1 MKKNGFTL
9 VELLAILIILSLIA
23 IITIPVVFNM
33 IDSSKKGTVKDSA
46 YGYISSIQKMY
57 YSNQLD
63 DSFFEFEDRGYT
75 VSELKSLGISF
86 DGQEPIGK
94 SWVLFSNNDIVK
106 ACLQFDDYRVD
117 IKGDEVTKVF
127 KGECKTIGFD
137 GVYVAPADTDT
148 HKGIV
153 YLDPTD
159 LSNTCD
165 EILSLQNVDGK
176 TGKSFG
182 IKTGCMKFYVFKE
195 YEKNGKKYFDMIL
208 DHNTSG
214 SAWTLYKQNNNFVNY
229 DGPREALY
237 QLYLD
242 TKDWNGIADLE
253 SDSNYTSSLLF
264 NNHSPYTIYYTN
276 HLSDE
281 LEKVNG
287 AHKARLITAEEIA
300 NITGMNTEDN
310 PNNWTVSSSRFYFG
324 TLIDSIPQTDEEKLR
339 QEKYSWLIQNLYTC
353 DTMGCSYNSMVL
365 ASGNLGYW
373 TSSPVANNNYYSW
386 FINFN
391 GSLDFNGVNI
401 SDYGIRPVIT
411 IPKYVLG
418 ID

>member
-9 VELLAILIILSLIA
+9 LELLAILIILSLIA

-86 DGQEPIGK
+86 DGQEPIGD
-94 SWVLFSNNDIVK
+94 SWVLFSNNDVVK

-117 IKGDEVTKVF
+117 IEGDEVTNVF
-127 KGECKTIGFD
+127 KGECEEYIEFNGKFVEASEG
-137 GVYVAPADTDT
+137 DT

-165 EILSLQNVDGK
+165 ETNYDSNLG
-176 TGKSFG
+176 T
-182 IKTGCMKFYVFKE
+182 KTGCMKFYIFDE
-195 YEKNGKKYFDMIL
+195 NSNGTVDMIL
-208 DHNTSG
+208 DHNTSLG
-214 SAWTLYKQNNNFVNY
+214 IKWASVSGVNAN
-229 DGPREALY
+229 DNGPREALY
-237 QLYLD
+237 QLYED
-242 TKDWNGIADLE
+242 TKNWVDLKFLTA
-253 SDSNYTSSLLF
+253 DSNYEVDWISKGVNKT
-264 NNHSPYTIYYTN
+264 HTIDYTK
-276 HLSDE
+276 HLAAPDSYEYSDE
-281 LEKVNG
+281 LG
-287 AHKARLITAEEIA
+287 AYKARFITAEEIA
-300 NITGMNTEDN
+300 DTIGADLWSIDSQWHYFDSHSNTESN
-310 PNNWTVSSSRFYFG
+310 SKSTYYG
-324 TLIDSIPQTDEEKLR
+324 
-339 QEKYSWLIQNLYTC
+339 WLFDNLYNC
-353 DTMGCSYNSMVL
+353 YKFGCSSNSTQY
-365 ASGNLGYW
+365 AGNYGYW
-373 TSSPVANNNYYSW
+373 TSSPTTYYQAWLLGSDGTNIQGIANILAEY
-386 FINFN
+386 
-391 GSLDFNGVNI
+391 
-401 SDYGIRPVIT
+401 YGIRPVIT